1 MDPVKTDWR
10 WLAQCCACLLSSKD
24 FGNHNSRDSGNVPS
38 NDRQAFLAESKRK
51 FIDAYAAVGIV
62 IPPGD
67 FEAAFVRPKP
77 RAYRKAL
84 IEYVDKTIMQRGES
98 DDEDIEDLD
107 EDLKGDEDLKN
118 KEGIKEMEG
127 NGAGRDFG
135 SNFAKGAGNA
145 VADRYLCN
153 F

>member
-1 MDPVKTDWR
+1 MDAVKTDWR

-24 FGNHNSRDSGNVPS
+24 FGNHTSRDSGNVS
-38 NDRQAFLAESKRK
+38 SSDRQACLAEIQRNLT
-51 FIDAYAAVGIV
+51 DAYAAVGII

-107 EDLKGDEDLKN
+107 EDLGE
-118 KEGIKEMEG
+118 I
-127 NGAGRDFG
+127 
-135 SNFAKGAGNA
+135 
-145 VADRYLCN
+145 
-153 F
+153 